1 MIFIEPDILAPHKYF
16 KVYRQTR
23 PGEPE
28 RKLMFAVLVDALQT
42 YQKFAFSTSARGQAL
57 FREVETWLWSE
68 DSDGVFSFSNIC
80 EVFGLDPGLF
90 RRGLLKKRVTRNRR
104 GPLAKIVQLR
114 SPANRSRRP
123 TFSAPYRASCS
134 FGRGRRDV

>member
-1 MIFIEPDILAPHKYF
+1 MIIDEIDVLASHKHF
-16 KVYRQTR
+16 EVYRQTR
-23 PGEPE
+23 PRKPE
-28 RKLMFAVLVDALQT
+28 RKLMLAVLVDAVQT
-42 YQKFAFSTSARGQAL
+42 YQKFAFSTSIRGQAL
-57 FREVETWLWSE
+57 FREAERWFWNE
-68 DSDGVFSFSNIC
+68 DSDAGFSFPNIC
-80 EVFGLDPGLF
+80 DVFGFDPGLF
-90 RRGLLKKRVTRNRR
+90 RRGLLKRRVTRNRR